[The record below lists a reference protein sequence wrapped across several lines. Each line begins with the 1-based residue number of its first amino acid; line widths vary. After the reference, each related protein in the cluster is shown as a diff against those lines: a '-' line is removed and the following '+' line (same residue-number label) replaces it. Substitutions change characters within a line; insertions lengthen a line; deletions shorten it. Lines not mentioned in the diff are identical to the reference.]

1 MIPTSYLTTEKEKR
15 KERKAWIITII
26 EGLIVTALFVTV
38 LVTMMDIGLAEPI
51 TEQVW
56 VLCDPDSYVT
66 LRSGPGKSKA
76 DFGGVQCG
84 AELWTDGK
92 TKNGYL
98 HVMEIPAEESEG
110 WIVCRNIVYDRPHEV
125 NAEMEIEA
133 EGRVACRKWIDGK
146 VKGWAYSGDVV
157 TVYWMSASWAVTNR
171 GYIRSKFL
179 SEVAQG

>member
-15 KERKAWIITII
+15 KERNAWIITII
-26 EGLIVTALFVTV
+26 EGLIVTELFVTV
-38 LVTMMDIGLAEPI
+38 LVMLMDIGLAEPI

-56 VLCDPDSYVT
+56 VLCDPESYVT

-76 DFGGVQCG
+76 SFGGAPCG

-98 HVMEIPAEESEG
+98 HVLEIPAEESEG
-110 WIVCRNIVYDRPHEV
+110 WIICRNIVYDRPHEV

-133 EGRVACRKWIDGK
+133 EGRVACRKWMDGK
-146 VKGWAYSGDVV
+146 IVKWYRDGDQ
-157 TVYWMSASWAVTNR
+157 VYVHWMADGWAVTDR
-171 GYIRSKFL
+171 GYIRYEYL
-179 SEVAQG
+179 ENLY